1 MLDLRAEL
9 NALGIPFEPIG
20 WVKAPAYPY
29 GVFDDVSDYHGTDLP
44 SRVAVIKHSVTV
56 TAYHSDY
63 DQILIAGEAIEGWAR
78 ARGLDYRARVQYI
91 DDEGHYSVTLT
102 TTITEKKGMR

>member
-9 NALGIPFEPIG
+9 NETGIPFEPIG

-29 GVFDDVSDYHGTDLP
+29 GVFDDVLDYRSTDLP
-44 SRVAVIKHSVTV
+44 SRVAVIKHSVTI

-63 DQILIAGEAIEGWAR
+63 AQILIASEVIQEWAR
-78 ARGLDYRARVQYI
+78 ARGLEYRVRIQYI
-91 DDEGHYSVTLT
+91 DDEGHYSATLT
-102 TTITEKKGMR
+102 TIITEKKGMR